1 MYELT
6 DKQKQLFQ
14 SQADGESMSEI
25 MLKMNLSRSE
35 INRIA
40 HNAINKNNF
49 DNRIHAVAEL
59 IRKGI
64 ID

>member
-14 SQADGESMSEI
+14 FHADGQSMSEI
-25 MLKMNLSRSE
+25 MLEMNLSRSE
-35 INRIA
+35 INRVA
-40 HNAINKNNF
+40 HNVINKYNF
-49 DNRIHAVAEL
+49 ENRIHAVAEL